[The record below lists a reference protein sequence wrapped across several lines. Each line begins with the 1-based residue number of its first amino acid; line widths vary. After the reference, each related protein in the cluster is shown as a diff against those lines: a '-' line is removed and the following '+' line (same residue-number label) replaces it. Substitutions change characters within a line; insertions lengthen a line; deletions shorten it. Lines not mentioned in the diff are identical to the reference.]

1 LPVLDLPLPVSPT
14 GMAVNSQA
22 NIWLAAM
29 GVVEEGLAP
38 ADGQLN
44 KAFLYKIDLTTSSI
58 LKSFQV
64 KDEKPHLFGDVFVS
78 GEGVV

>member
-1 LPVLDLPLPVSPT
+1 
-14 GMAVNSQA
+14 
-22 NIWLAAM
+22 M